1 MDQNPLSSL
10 KKLKQQL
17 KSEQEEAKA
26 KAKAEALKPTI
37 TQQESFD
44 QAYSAPKGADEE
56 NLRFGEVVQG
66 VKRLDNQ
73 DSVSLSAEQKL
84 ARLRPNQARQLGA
97 TGDALISSS
106 AGPVDSA
113 LVLST
118 PVGADT
124 QLSFKTATLQQGVF
138 KQLKKGELEPV
149 FVLDL
154 HGINSEEAYVEV
166 NLMLSALVRESNRV
180 GQIIHG
186 KGVHAILKNHVK
198 LWLEQHPSVLAFC
211 SAPTQFGGSGSVLV
225 LVKKG

>member
-1 MDQNPLSSL
+1 MDKNPLSSL
-10 KKLKQQL
+10 KKLQQQL
-17 KSEQEEAKA
+17 KSEQAEAEA
-26 KAKAEALKPTI
+26 KAKAEALKPII

-66 VKRLDNQ
+66 VKRLDTQ
-73 DSVSLSAEQKL
+73 SSVSLSAEQKL
-84 ARLRPNQARQLGA
+84 AKLQPNQARQLGA
-97 TGDALISSS
+97 TGDAQLSTT
-106 AGPVDSA
+106 AGPIDSA
-113 LVLST
+113 LTLST
-118 PVGADT
+118 PVSADT

-186 KGVHAILKNHVK
+186 KGIHAILKNHVK
-198 LWLEQHPSVLAFC
+198 LWLEKHPQVLAFC
-211 SAPTQFGGSGSVLV
+211 SAPPQFGGSGSVLV